1 MYSLYRNVVTGMVM
15 GASSFS
21 CFAVDGM
28 EAGND
33 WSLAGIL
40 LLGALALVIRRTMK
54 KFRQD

>member
-1 MYSLYRNVVTGMVM
+1 MYSSYRNVVTGMAI

-21 CFAVDGM
+21 CFAVDSVESGS
-28 EAGND
+28 D

-40 LLGALALVIRRTMK
+40 LLGALALIIRRTMK